1 MFNLTLNSRVN
12 LLCHQPKV
20 ILSLSLSLSLSK
32 YVDWTC
38 THFLLWSKIVHKC
51 TIVPLDYIMV
61 VNLFIILTIM
71 EWLVVFLILTHVS
84 CFYSFAQ
91 RDARIQKGSRD
102 IKSNFSYDIEDIV
115 MPLHK
120 YINDPVAHDI
130 IHNGATFQV
139 IQPKVL

>member
-1 MFNLTLNSRVN
+1 MHTFSV
-12 LLCHQPKV
+12 V
-20 ILSLSLSLSLSK
+20 IQ
-32 YVDWTC
+32 D
-38 THFLLWSKIVHKC
+38 VHKC

-71 EWLVVFLILTHVS
+71 EWIVVFLILTYVL